1 MFVKLLSNFALL
13 GLGDVARTR
22 PDLYDLQYHLWL
34 WVGDKKKAA
43 YKDGVLDVLERRI
56 SSIGVDT
63 YWGIGIALECTG
75 IDEHAP
81 AYVFN
86 AYSIS

>member
-1 MFVKLLSNFALL
+1 MRRTGGIRRSRICLFVKLFSNFALL

-56 SSIGVDT
+56 SSIGVP
-63 YWGIGIALECTG
+63 TG
-75 IDEHAP
+75 
-81 AYVFN
+81 VLG
-86 AYSIS
+86 